1 MFIPSLSW
9 HKARFSMKL
18 AAKKGVF
25 SSRTHLAGSYLQVDA
40 LRILPPIKLSLPPI
54 DRVVRLCPV
63 RIATI
68 VQRQALMMTQQAG
81 GFV

>member
-1 MFIPSLSW
+1 
-9 HKARFSMKL
+9 MKL

-40 LRILPPIKLSLPPI
+40 LRVLPPIKLSLPPI

-63 RIATI
+63 WIAAV
-68 VQRQALMMTQQAG
+68 VQRQALMRPKQAG
-81 GFV
+81 FV